1 MEFWAPYVP
10 VAEQRARARREMAR
24 LKKKG
29 KHIRPV
35 EIDGRAIARSFWGK
49 GWCDHLESFADFAN
63 RLPRG
68 RRYVR
73 NGSVCHLEIRP
84 GRVEAIVS
92 GSELYDV
99 TIGITQ
105 LKAAAWT
112 SIKAK
117 CAGRIGSMLE
127 LLQGKLSRQVMGV
140 VTERDRGLF
149 PKPREIAL
157 DCSCPDWAAMCKH
170 VAAALYGVGHRL
182 DHQPDLLFVLRDVDA
197 AELIATEIALPGRE
211 VTSDVLAD
219 EALGDIFGID
229 LDAEEDA
236 FTVPRGTEKEGCKTK
251 TVDPP
256 EGRVI
261 PEATERTRRH
271 APRRRSPRKGLG
283 REPRKRRQVPLDAPN
298 CLQRPLRQR
307 VARRGSPRPEPS
319 RLRVTGAWIVR
330 LRRKHNLSV
339 AEFARQLGV
348 STSTVYR
355 WELASGNLNPQRP
368 RPGGFASPPGM
379 GSTFEDRALTPFP
392 AQGPSLSG
400 FHDAS
405 VQRQGRLRSRMWARK
420 PASQGRPSTGGPL
433 PTASASSTRWFRPA
447 PRPFTRAGARGI
459 LPWSSS
465 C

>member
-1 MEFWAPYVP
+1 MAFWAPYVP

-29 KHIRPV
+29 KHVQPI
-35 EIDGRAIARSFWGK
+35 EIEGRAIARSFWGK

-105 LKAAAWT
+105 LKAAAWK

-117 CAGRIGSMLE
+117 CAGQIGSMLE
-127 LLQGKLSRQVMGV
+127 LLQGKLSREVMGV
-140 VTERDRGLF
+140 VTERDHGLF

-157 DCSCPDWAAMCKH
+157 DCSCPDWATMCKH

-219 EALGDIFGID
+219 EALSDIFGID
-229 LDAEEDA
+229 LDTEDDT
-236 FTVPRGTEKEGCKTK
+236 FTVPEVPKKKAAKPKPSTRPKRGSSPKQPSVPAGTRPERGTTKRPGARAAKKTASPSRANLSV
-251 TVDPP
+251 TST
-256 EGRVI
+256 
-261 PEATERTRRH
+261 ATARGT
-271 APRRRSPRKGLG
+271 
-283 REPRKRRQVPLDAPN
+283 
-298 CLQRPLRQR
+298 R
-307 VARRGSPRPEPS
+307 VATPEPS
-319 RLRVTGAWIVR
+319 RFRVTGAWIVR
-330 LRRKHNLSV
+330 LRRQHDLSV

-348 STSTVYR
+348 SAATVYR
-355 WELASGNLNPQRP
+355 WELTSGTLNPQNRV
-368 RPGGFASPPGM
+368 REALQALH
-379 GSTFEDRALTPFP
+379 ERAP
-392 AQGPSLSG
+392 
-400 FHDAS
+400 
-405 VQRQGRLRSRMWARK
+405 
-420 PASQGRPSTGGPL
+420 
-433 PTASASSTRWFRPA
+433 
-447 PRPFTRAGARGI
+447 
-459 LPWSSS
+459 
-465 C
+465 